1 MSKYTVLKLSFIV
14 STVLAATSA
23 SAQSGAV
30 AVIHSPSDTT
40 TLTAE
45 RVLIDDN
52 AKVVEQSDP
61 VAAVASGNV
70 VQITA
75 EQVTFNTDGSV
86 VWTGNPRLSQLVQPK
101 VTVITSDGAPI
112 SLTEAQSLSN
122 NRQIERVEMPKGA
135 GVINIVRI
143 R

>member
-45 RVLIDDN
+45 LVLIDDN

-135 GVINIVRI
+135 GVINIVRT

>member
-135 GVINIVRI
+135 GVINIVRT

>member
-30 AVIHSPSDTT
+30 AVIHSPSDAA
-40 TLTAE
+40 TLSAE
-45 RVLIDDN
+45 RVLIDAN

-75 EQVTFNTDGSV
+75 EHVTFNTDGSV

-135 GVINIVRI
+135 EVINIVRT